1 MLHDLNALVKM
12 ECLWYISP
20 SDYIPDYLVCR
31 YTAAIRDISNN
42 ITIARDE
49 DALLFVETNFSKYWC

>member
-1 MLHDLNALVKM
+1 M
-12 ECLWYISP
+12 ECLWYVGT
-20 SDYIPDYLVCR
+20 SDYIPDYLVHR

-49 DALLFVETNFSKYWC
+49 DAFLFAETNFSKYWR